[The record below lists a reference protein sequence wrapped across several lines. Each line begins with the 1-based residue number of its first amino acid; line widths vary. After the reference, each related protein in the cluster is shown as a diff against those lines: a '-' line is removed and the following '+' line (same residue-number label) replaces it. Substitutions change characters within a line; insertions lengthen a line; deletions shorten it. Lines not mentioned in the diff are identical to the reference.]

1 MKFLLA
7 DNVENIEASV
17 EKLSED
23 VGQLTK
29 FMDSMI
35 DKLINFG
42 ISIIIAMIIFAI
54 GKIAIKFIRKFIKK
68 FLTKSNVD
76 IGVIKF
82 TESLINVVGY
92 AIVLIIICAEIGIQT
107 TSLITLLGTGSL
119 SIGLA
124 LQGSLS
130 NFAGG
135 ILILVSKPFV
145 IGDYVMINGEEGTVS
160 KIDIIYTTL
169 VKADNRIIK
178 CPNGE
183 VSNNT
188 IINYSNMDGRRVDV
202 KFSVHYDSDLSKAKD
217 IVKNVIYN
225 CPYILKDKANDVV
238 VMKLDDSAINL
249 ETRAWVNTENY
260 WDAYFYLTEHIK
272 SELDKNGIIIPYNQ
286 LEVHLTNKQ

>member
-82 TESLINVVGY
+82 TDSLINVVGY

>member
-7 DNVENIEASV
+7 EKVEEIEASV

-23 VGQLTK
+23 VSQLTK
-29 FMDSMI
+29 FMDSMME
-35 DKLINFG
+35 KLIDFG
-42 ISIIIAMIIFAI
+42 ISIIIAVIIFVI
-54 GKIAIKFIRKFIKK
+54 GKVIIKFIRKFIKK
-68 FLTKSNVD
+68 LLTKSNVD
-76 IGVIKF
+76 AGVIKF
-82 TESLINVVGY
+82 SDSLVNVIGY
-92 AIVLIIICAEIGIQT
+92 SIVLIIICAQIGIQT

-145 IGDYVMINGEEGTVS
+145 IGDYVMIDGEEGTVT

-183 VSNNT
+183 VSNKT
-188 IINYSNMDGRRVDV
+188 IVNYSNMDGRRVDV
-202 KFSVHYDSDLSKAKD
+202 KFSIHYDSDISKAKD
-217 IVKNVIYN
+217 IVKKVIDS

-249 ETRAWVNTENY
+249 ETRAWVNTQDY
-260 WDAYFYLTEHIK
+260 WDTYFYLTEHIK
-272 SELDKNGIIIPYNQ
+272 SELDENGIIIPYNQ
-286 LEVHLTNKQ
+286 LEVHLSGK